1 MEEKK
6 SRIPEFENEEE
17 EQEFWAKQ
25 SGADYIDE
33 MEDVTESVVITPPKR
48 KTTVRLDDTAIE
60 RIKAIA
66 ERKGMPWQT
75 LMRSWVYERL
85 EDEEKR
91 AG

>member
-1 MEEKK
+1 MPKFK
-6 SRIPEFENEEE
+6 NVEEE
-17 EQEFWAKQ
+17 HEFWATH

-33 MEDVTESVVITPPKR
+33 LEDITEFVVITPPKR
-48 KTTVRLDDTAIE
+48 KTTIRLDDAAIE

-66 ERKGMPWQT
+66 ERRGMAWQT

-85 EDEEKR
+85 EEEEKR

>member
-6 SRIPEFENEEE
+6 ERIPEFKSEEE
-17 EQEFWAKQ
+17 EHEFWSTH
-25 SGADYIDE
+25 SGADYVYE
-33 MEDVTESVVITPPKR
+33 LEEVTESVVVTPPKR
-48 KTTVRLDDTAIE
+48 KTTVRLDDAAIE
-60 RIKAIA
+60 RIKALA